1 MQLNWMAAN
10 RCKHWEKM
18 EARVGIE
25 PAYTELQSRAF
36 RVIFYTIINNLLIYL
51 HANYRSLRSF
61 RVL

>member
-1 MQLNWMAAN
+1 
-10 RCKHWEKM
+10 M